1 MTGNRAAFETAIK
14 KAQNNAWEKRWMK
27 AIEQYELAIAEFPE
41 DVTARS
47 GLAFAYYRGERL
59 REALREY
66 RKLSELRPI
75 DPMPRTKMAQVL
87 ESLGRTSDA
96 AEAWMGVAELYVQLE
111 DLKRAMEVCREAIR
125 LQPTNKEARGR
136 LAEAYAL
143 EANTADAAREH
154 LALAR
159 LWNEE
164 GEPERAAVC
173 CQDALSLDPGNK
185 GARVLLERLA
195 SEDVVIAS
203 APSLV
208 VGKEDLGP
216 VDEVLKMTLASLAED
231 LLGDGFLVE
240 SAENASSEEL
250 ESESEVSAI
259 LGKAIDLHSRGRIED
274 ALVYYEEALES
285 GVRRPEIV
293 FSLGLLNKELSH
305 FEEAVRHLQRSA
317 EVPEYSVASHLTL
330 GQCFWAQG
338 RANEALDHFLAAF
351 RIIDLESAE
360 ANRIEDVNRAY
371 RDLAAS
377 GWGQGDGQGS
387 ELLVHSL
394 MELLSASDWKQKVK
408 EARDKLDSLAEN
420 GVVPILPEV
429 LGIPGG
435 EEVLDRMVRSRRYL
449 KGGMPFTALEECYSA
464 IRRAPTYLPL
474 HLVLA
479 EVFARQGKAEEAVGK
494 YAAVAEAYV
503 MRGDPSKAVGV
514 YRRALAA
521 APMTIGVRERL
532 IDLLVEQ
539 GEPKLALDEYL
550 ALGESHYRLA
560 RLDTALEI
568 YERALGVADQAEV
581 STDRLVDI
589 LHRVADL
596 HMQRVHWREATTT
609 YEQIVALSPEDEQAR
624 IHLVELRYKLGQ
636 DKAALKDVDALIV
649 RQGSRNEFERVI
661 AMLKDLM
668 ALNPQDIA
676 LRSRLSGIYLELGM
690 KREAVAELD
699 TLGELQ
705 LETGRKKDAVQTLQT
720 IISLE
725 PEEKGGYVQLLK
737 EIQESTDT
745 A

>member
-1 MTGNRAAFETAIK
+1 MTGNRAAFEAAIK
-14 KAQNNAWEKRWMK
+14 KAQNYAWEKRWMK

-66 RKLSELRPI
+66 RKLSDLGSD

-111 DLKRAMEVCREAIR
+111 DLKRVMEGCREAIR
-125 LQPTNKEARGR
+125 LQPENREAHRR

-143 EANTADAAREH
+143 EANTADAAQEY

-159 LWNEE
+159 LWHEE
-164 GEPERAAVC
+164 GEAERAAVC
-173 CQDALSLDPGNK
+173 CQNALSLDAANK

-195 SEDVVIAS
+195 SENVVVAS

-208 VGKEDLGP
+208 VRKEELGP
-216 VDEVLKMTLASLAED
+216 VDEALKMTLASLAEA

-240 SAENASSEEL
+240 SAENASPKEL
-250 ESESEVSAI
+250 AAQSEVSAV
-259 LGKAIDLHSRGRIED
+259 LGKAIDLHSRGKIED
-274 ALVYYEEALES
+274 ALTYYEEALGS

-317 EVPEYSVASHLTL
+317 EVPEYSIASHLTL
-330 GQCFWAQG
+330 GQCYWAQG
-338 RANEALDHFLAAF
+338 RATEALDHFLAAF
-351 RIIDLESAE
+351 RIIDLENAGPDRAE
-360 ANRIEDVNRAY
+360 EVNRAY
-371 RDLAAS
+371 RNLAAS
-377 GWGQGDGQGS
+377 GWGQGDGRGS

-394 MELLSASDWKQKVK
+394 MELLSASDWKQKIQD
-408 EARDKLDSLAEN
+408 ARDKLDTLAEN

-429 LGIPGG
+429 VGIPGG
-435 EEVLDRMVRSRRYL
+435 EEVLDRMVRSRQYL
-449 KGGMPFTALEECYSA
+449 QRGMPFTALEECYSA

-494 YAAVAEAYV
+494 YSAVAEAYL
-503 MRGDPSKAVGV
+503 MRDDSGKAVAV
-514 YRRALAA
+514 YRRALAT
-521 APMTIGVRERL
+521 APMTIAVRERL
-532 IDLLVEQ
+532 IDLLLEQ
-539 GEPKLALDEYL
+539 DEPELALDELL

-560 RLDTALEI
+560 RVDTALEI
-568 YERALGVADQAEV
+568 YERALGVADQGGM
-581 STDRLVDI
+581 STDRLVGV

-596 HMQRVHWREATTT
+596 HMQRVHWREATST
-609 YEQIVALSPEDEQAR
+609 YQQVVALSPDDEQAR
-624 IHLVELRYKLGQ
+624 IRLVELRYKLGQ
-636 DKAALKDVDALIV
+636 DKAALEDVDALII
-649 RQGSRNEFERVI
+649 RQGSRNEFRRVI

-668 ALNPQDIA
+668 ASNPQDIA

-705 LETGRKKDAVQTLQT
+705 LEAGRKKDAVQTLQK

-737 EIQESTDT
+737 EIQERTDT